1 MAEHGLIF
9 VISGPSGSGKGT
21 VVDKLLESNEFV
33 LSVSATTRAMRT
45 GEIPDKSYHFL
56 SREAFEE
63 QIRNN
68 GLLEYNRYVTGDYYG
83 TLRSEAESAIAAGK
97 DLILEIDVNGGLQ
110 VREKYP
116 DTILI
121 MMIPPSFQILEHRLR
136 SRGTESE
143 EKIQKRLQVAR
154 NELSQ
159 MHNYDYVVCN
169 QEGPDGIEAAAKGI
183 LEIAHAERQRLD
195 RNRDLIRS
203 LLNQE
208 TKRGE

>member
-121 MMIPPSFQILEHRLR
+121 MMIPPSFQILEQSATRKVR
-136 SRGTESE
+136 TESKPPP
-143 EKIQKRLQVAR
+143 KISWRSHMR
-154 NELSQ
+154 NGSAWT
-159 MHNYDYVVCN
+159 
-169 QEGPDGIEAAAKGI
+169 GTG
-183 LEIAHAERQRLD
+183 
-195 RNRDLIRS
+195 
-203 LLNQE
+203 
-208 TKRGE
+208 T